1 MLLIVTDQIILDSL
15 QSGEYIGLISY
26 SDVWFYWGGGGG
38 LTASLKAVKMLQFLT
53 LKTVFGTQ
61 LIIVV
66 TLGNRS

>member
-1 MLLIVTDQIILDSL
+1 MVLL
-15 QSGEYIGLISY
+15 
-26 SDVWFYWGGGGG
+26 GGGGG